1 MPRLLNLASPH
12 PSIGFPCLILLA
24 ISVSACSKPEPPA
37 PPPQEVEVITA
48 ETRTVP
54 LVFTRV
60 AQTQGSRDVK
70 VVARVSGFLEE
81 IVYTEGSLV
90 EEGDVMFRMDQ
101 KPFKAEVDAARGE
114 LEASEAR
121 LWTAKANLDRTE
133 PLAKADALSQADLDR
148 AIGEYKAAQAA
159 VYAAKANVTQAELD
173 LSYATIHAPV
183 TGLSGKAVQREGA
196 YLNAMGDSSQLS
208 YVTRVDPIWVNFS
221 VSQNEREKFYDDKA
235 KGLVEAPEDDKYPLE
250 IVMGD
255 GNTFPHKGFVDF
267 LAPAFD
273 DRTGTYSIRA
283 VVPNPELSLRPG
295 MFVTARVL
303 GIKRVNAVVVP
314 QEAVQ
319 QTSKGQIVWLVT
331 KDGKTETRPVKMGDW
346 VGQDW
351 IVEEGLSGGETV
363 IVGGLNRLRPG
374 IPVKPTPYERD
385 NSADNKNRTAS

>member
-1 MPRLLNLASPH
+1 ML
-12 PSIGFPCLILLA
+12 
-24 ISVSACSKPEPPA
+24 K
-37 PPPQEVEVITA
+37 VEK
-48 ETRTVP
+48 RTVP
-54 LVFTRV
+54 LVVSRV

-70 VVARVSGFLEE
+70 VVARVSGFLEQ
-81 IVYTEGSLV
+81 IAYTEGSMV
-90 EEGDVMFRMDQ
+90 KEGDVMFVMDQ
-101 KPFKAEVDAARGE
+101 KPFLAEVDSAKGE
-114 LEASEAR
+114 LEASQAR

-159 VYAAKANVTQAELD
+159 VYAAKANVTQAELN

-196 YLNAMGDSSQLS
+196 YLNAMGESSQLS

-235 KGLVEAPEDDKYPLE
+235 KGLLEAPKDDKYPLE
-250 IVMGD
+250 IVTGD

-283 VVPNPELSLRPG
+283 VVPNPDLTLRPG

-319 QTSKGQIVWLVT
+319 QTSKGQIVWLVDT
-331 KDGKTETRPVKMGDW
+331 DGKTDTRPVKMGEW

-374 IPVKPTPYERD
+374 ILVKPVPFDRD
-385 NSADNKNRTAS
+385 KSSDKQKPAAS